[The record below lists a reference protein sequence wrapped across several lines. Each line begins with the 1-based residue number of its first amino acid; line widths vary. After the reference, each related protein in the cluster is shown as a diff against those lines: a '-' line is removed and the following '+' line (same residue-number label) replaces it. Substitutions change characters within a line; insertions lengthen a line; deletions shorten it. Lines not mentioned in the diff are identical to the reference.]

1 MSAYDEAKN
10 IIGIYTIGGTNL
22 RDYTTTIDNLYKA
35 GFKLQ
40 KRLLRGVRLIKGDAQ
55 VSVVIDDPD
64 LSDWTVFVQ
73 KIWLS
78 MNFATRHFP
87 LFVDH
92 DEEDVIPVQF
102 ETTEDLLDI
111 EWVAKW
117 RQVPGFQKFEI
128 HRANAFTLI
137 ALRAII
143 TNNNPRSYAVAWLA
157 KDTPDP
163 VL

>member
-73 KIWLS
+73 KI
-78 MNFATRHFP
+78 
-87 LFVDH
+87 
-92 DEEDVIPVQF
+92 
-102 ETTEDLLDI
+102 
-111 EWVAKW
+111 
-117 RQVPGFQKFEI
+117 
-128 HRANAFTLI
+128 
-137 ALRAII
+137 
-143 TNNNPRSYAVAWLA
+143 
-157 KDTPDP
+157 
-163 VL
+163 